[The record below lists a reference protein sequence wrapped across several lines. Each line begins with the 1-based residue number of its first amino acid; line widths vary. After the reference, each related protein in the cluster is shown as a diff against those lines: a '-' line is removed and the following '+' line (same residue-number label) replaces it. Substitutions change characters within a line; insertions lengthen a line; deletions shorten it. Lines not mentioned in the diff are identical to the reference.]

1 MPTSRYL
8 TIPARNLNP
17 VREPICARSSVL
29 SCTPPAPA
37 TNLCCAGRGGAHP
50 PGICWCGRRW
60 CRVPHASASDN
71 NASSFSSHLTA
82 SASAGTADAHNTEA
96 TSRFPSRVTVRPV
109 PSEEEKRRN
118 PKGLEIFSCTDGTGI
133 AERICKRKEKRW
145 HMLGVP
151 VFCPVAPAV
160 LRLPLLSLP
169 VLPRRTLRC
178 IYARAESALPCR
190 AAKARRG
197 GLSRGGLCCAT
208 EPPKKG
214 RSRQRKRA
222 EGIADAE
229 LSSIN
234 LTQRRATC

>member
-96 TSRFPSRVTVRPV
+96 TSRFPSRVTVRLV

-133 AERICKRKEKRW
+133 AERICKRKEKDGICWGCRYF
-145 HMLGVP
+145 V
-151 VFCPVAPAV
+151 
-160 LRLPLLSLP
+160 PLLLQYCDCPCCRCRYSLA
-169 VLPRRTLRC
+169 VRYVAYTRARR
-178 IYARAESALPCR
+178 ARCR
-190 AAKARRG
+190 AG
-197 GLSRGGLCCAT
+197 
-208 EPPKKG
+208 
-214 RSRQRKRA
+214 QRKRGGVDCRGVVSVA
-222 EGIADAE
+222 PPNHQKNGGRDKGKG
-229 LSSIN
+229 
-234 LTQRRATC
+234 QRG